1 MGRARLLAIVLAAGI
16 VSASCDSGQAST
28 SPERTRAATP
38 TPSATTVPAK
48 VQRAIIHDYEVGWN
62 AVFTSSDPPK
72 PDDPRLAQHLSGEFL
87 GQLTETLNNDAAAGT
102 VRRGTQ
108 VFDPTVVS
116 VSGASATVRDC
127 YSNNWLIYAAA
138 GNSLGV
144 PEGMR
149 LENPTGPRLRI
160 VTLVQDA
167 GVWKIDQVKPPVV
180 QQRACGS
187 IKDEQKVIDAWKREQ
202 RVLRS
207 VYSAKR
213 PNPRDPRLTEVFAR
227 QNNALAQV
235 QDKIR
240 TNAKSGRVVR
250 GTSTDAIRAARV
262 ELRSYERG
270 KTASIAVCFVDDGAV
285 IDKASGAV
293 LDPPSTT
300 PSLWSFDFALE
311 GNAWKVT
318 SVAKGEPCV
327 LG

>member
-1 MGRARLLAIVLAAGI
+1 VSLQEANHNYYNTAWTPPSQLGEDDSTCPGHELTSTQQRDALTAYAIAFYRHELYGEPNGLPVLT
-16 VSASCDSGQAST
+16 GQR
-28 SPERTRAATP
+28 PLPGAT
-38 TPSATTVPAK
+38 
-48 VQRAIIHDYEVGWN
+48 
-62 AVFTSSDPPK
+62 
-72 PDDPRLAQHLSGEFL
+72 
-87 GQLTETLNNDAAAGT
+87 
-102 VRRGTQ
+102 
-108 VFDPTVVS
+108 
-116 VSGASATVRDC
+116 ATVRDC
-127 YSNNWLIYAAA
+127 YRNNLLGYALA

-167 GVWKIDQVKPPVV
+167 GVWKIDQVNPPVV

-300 PSLWSFDFALE
+300 PSLWSFDFAAE
-311 GNAWKVT
+311 GSAWKVT